1 MVLRFCSSNTEERIY
16 TMTDNIMNFEAEK
29 TKAYELRNL
38 TADDIF
44 PMFQI
49 VSKIGIKEFKTCF
62 DAPEIKEVIAKV
74 TAGEEADLNTVG
86 MFVALDIAGIII
98 GNLPKCKDDIYLLL
112 SQLSGKD
119 KKEIAALPLATFLQ
133 MVTDVVRK
141 EEFKDFFQ
149 VVAKLFK

>member
-1 MVLRFCSSNTEERIY
+1 
-16 TMTDNIMNFEAEK
+16 MTDNLTEK

-62 DAPEIKEVIAKV
+62 DNPEVKGVVAKV

-86 MFVALDIAGIII
+86 MFVALDIASIVI
-98 GNLPKCKDDIYLLL
+98 GNLSKCKDDIYLLL
-112 SQLSGKD
+112 SQLSDKD
-119 KKEIAALPLATFLQ
+119 KKEIATLPLATFVN
-133 MVTDVVRK
+133 MVADVVKK

>member
-1 MVLRFCSSNTEERIY
+1 
-16 TMTDNIMNFEAEK
+16 MTDNLIEK

-62 DAPEIKEVIAKV
+62 DTPEIKGAIAKV
-74 TAGEEADLNTVG
+74 TAGEDADLNTVG

-119 KKEIAALPLATFLQ
+119 KKEIAALPLATFIQ

>member
-1 MVLRFCSSNTEERIY
+1 
-16 TMTDNIMNFEAEK
+16 MTDNINFEVEK

-38 TADDIF
+38 TADDVF

-49 VSKIGIKEFKTCF
+49 VSKIGIKEFRTCF
-62 DAPEIKEVIAKV
+62 DTPEIKEVIAKLN
-74 TAGEEADLNTVG
+74 AGEETNLNTVG
-86 MFVALDIAGIII
+86 MFVAMDIASLVI
-98 GNLPKCKDDIYLLL
+98 GNLPRCKDDIYLLL

-119 KKEIAALPLATFLQ
+119 KKEIAALPLATFIQ
-133 MVTDVVRK
+133 MVTDVVKK

>member
-1 MVLRFCSSNTEERIY
+1 
-16 TMTDNIMNFEAEK
+16 MTDNLNEQA
-29 TKAYELRNL
+29 KAYKLRNL

-49 VSKIGIKEFKTCF
+49 VSKIGIKEFKSCF
-62 DAPEIKEVIAKV
+62 DTPEIKGVIAKV
-74 TAGEEADLNTVG
+74 TAGEEADLNAVG
-86 MFVALDIAGIII
+86 MFVAIDIASIII

-112 SQLSGKD
+112 SQLSGMD
-119 KKEIAALPLATFLQ
+119 KKTIAALPLATFIQ

-141 EEFKDFFQ
+141 DEFKDFFQ

>member
-1 MVLRFCSSNTEERIY
+1 
-16 TMTDNIMNFEAEK
+16 MTDNINFETEK

-38 TADDIF
+38 TADDVF
-44 PMFQI
+44 PMFQV

-62 DAPEIKEVIAKV
+62 DTPEVKDVIAKLN
-74 TAGEEADLNTVG
+74 AGEEANLNTVG
-86 MFVALDIAGIII
+86 MFVALDIASIVI

-119 KKEIAALPLATFLQ
+119 KKEIAALPMATFIQ
-133 MVTDVVRK
+133 MVTDVVKK

>member
-1 MVLRFCSSNTEERIY
+1 
-16 TMTDNIMNFEAEK
+16 MTDNLIEK

-49 VSKIGIKEFKTCF
+49 VSKIGIKEFKTSF
-62 DAPEIKEVIAKV
+62 DTPEIKDVIAKV
-74 TAGEEADLNTVG
+74 TAGEDADLNTVG

-119 KKEIAALPLATFLQ
+119 KKEIAALPLGTFIQ

>member
-1 MVLRFCSSNTEERIY
+1 MSDNVNTEQ
-16 TMTDNIMNFEAEK
+16 A
-29 TKAYELRNL
+29 KAYELRRL
-38 TADDIF
+38 TADDVF

-49 VSKIGIKEFKTCF
+49 VSKIGIKEFKNCF
-62 DAPEIKEVIAKV
+62 DTPEIKEVMAKM

-86 MFVALDIAGIII
+86 MFVALDIASLVI
-98 GNLPKCKDDIYLLL
+98 GNLPRCKDDIYLLL
-112 SQLSGKD
+112 SQLSGMD
-119 KKEIAALPLATFLQ
+119 KKKIAALPLATFIQ

>member
-1 MVLRFCSSNTEERIY
+1 
-16 TMTDNIMNFEAEK
+16 MTDNITNFEVEK

-62 DAPEIKEVIAKV
+62 DTPEIKGVIAKV
-74 TAGEEADLNTVG
+74 TAGEDADLNTVG
-86 MFVALDIAGIII
+86 MFVALDIASLVI
-98 GNLPKCKDDIYLLL
+98 GNLPKCRDDIYLLL